1 LDLPFDFLMLLLENE
16 QIYHLLRQRIT
27 ALVIL
32 NANQSSQITFG
43 EEHIPIIAS
52 TFTRLR
58 ELFVDLTHLSPSIE
72 ITSEE
77 DVPREPIIENFPLKS
92 CQQSSMDSMIM
103 CLFTGFKD
111 HKLIDV
117 SVDGEPSEKMKA
129 DAKQWLQEN
138 TILCRQPFEA
148 VFNRVLNRLLVW
160 M

>member
-1 LDLPFDFLMLLLENE
+1 MQLLENE
-16 QIYHLLRQRIT
+16 QMCHLLRQRIA

-32 NANQSSQITFG
+32 KANQSSQITFS

-58 ELFVDLTHLSPSIE
+58 NLYIDLTHLPTNIPIVSGEDVSIE
-72 ITSEE
+72 SAIQNI
-77 DVPREPIIENFPLKS
+77 PFKS
-92 CQQSSMDSMIM
+92 CQQNSMDSMI
-103 CLFTGFKD
+103 LSLLTGFKE

-117 SVDGEPSEKMKA
+117 CVDGQPSEKMKT
-129 DAKQWLQEN
+129 DVKQWLQDN
-138 TILCRQPFEA
+138 TILCRRPFEA